1 MLLVGL
7 TGNYGMGKS
16 TVLSLFEKLGAVAID
31 ADEIVRMLLQR
42 GDVLEKIRRLL
53 GDRVFRED
61 GGLDTQRVADIIF
74 RDAGLRRRLEDILH
88 PLVFEEVDI
97 FLDKIEAPEKVVLIE
112 VPLLFEREYEGRL
125 NRIITVHTSDDTALA
140 RAGLKGM
147 SRENALLRLEAQLP
161 VSEKIGRSDF
171 AIDNNGSLTDTEA
184 QVKEIYAALLREAK
198 KNGNNK
204 GARKPS

>member
-1 MLLVGL
+1 M

-16 TVLSLFEKLGAVAID
+16 TVLSLFEKLGAITID
-31 ADEIVRMLLQR
+31 ADDIVRTLLQR
-42 GDVLEKIRRLL
+42 SDVLEKITRLL

-74 RDAGLRRRLEDILH
+74 RDAGLRRCLEDILH
-88 PLVFEEVDI
+88 PLVFEEIDI
-97 FLDKIEAPEKVVLIE
+97 FLDKIEAPEKVVVVE

-125 NRIITVHTSDDTALA
+125 DRTITVHTSDDTALA
-140 RAGLKGM
+140 RAGQKGI

-161 VSEKIGRSDF
+161 VPEKISRSDF
-171 AIDNNGSLTDTEA
+171 AIDNNGKLTDTMA
-184 QVKEIYAALLREAK
+184 QVKKIYAALLREAK

-204 GARKPS
+204 GARKLS